1 MEGMEK
7 MKTLRLA
14 FPLSA
19 VRQRFTLLE
28 LLIVIAI
35 VAILAGLLLPALNN
49 AREKANAIA
58 CVSNMK
64 QIQQALIGYVDDN
77 RESFPCYGNPAPSL
91 TPDINWIY
99 RLYDGDYLKGGAV
112 FFCKSQRYRRKYDN
126 DAIFL
131 ADPQSIKN
139 FDNGSYGYNWRYLG
153 TNLDYSKESATIRW
167 NTGAKRNQIR
177 KPSEMISLVDVVRDH
192 ARDLGSFACDPYADC
207 GGGNPDPRHS
217 GGCNVAWVD
226 GHVSH
231 VTNINKKDP
240 YSSKPFQNGD
250 GDKIGEANNYWDRD

>member
-1 MEGMEK
+1 MR
-7 MKTLRLA
+7 KTPTSV
-14 FPLSA
+14 FA
-19 VRQRFTLLE
+19 VRREFTLLE

-112 FFCKSQRYRRKYDN
+112 F
-126 DAIFL
+126 I
-131 ADPQSIKN
+131 
-139 FDNGSYGYNWRYLG
+139 
-153 TNLDYSKESATIRW
+153 
-167 NTGAKRNQIR
+167 
-177 KPSEMISLVDVVRDH
+177 
-192 ARDLGSFACDPYADC
+192 C
-207 GGGNPDPRHS
+207 GKAVIS
-217 GGCNVAWVD
+217 GGIHDFTLNFN
-226 GHVSH
+226 S
-231 VTNINKKDP
+231 
-240 YSSKPFQNGD
+240 
-250 GDKIGEANNYWDRD
+250 

>member
-1 MEGMEK
+1 
-7 MKTLRLA
+7 MKTLRHT

-58 CVSNMK
+58 CVSNQK

-153 TNLDYSKESATIRW
+153 TNLDYSKESAVLRW
-167 NTGAKRNQIR
+167 NTGAKRSRIR

-192 ARDLGSFACDPYADC
+192 ARDLGSFICDPYANC
-207 GGGNPDPRHS
+207 GASNPDPRHS
-217 GGCNVAWVD
+217 GGCNIAWVD

-231 VTNINKKDP
+231 VININRKDP
-240 YSSKPFQNGD
+240 YSSKLFQNGD
-250 GDKIGEANNYWDRD
+250 GDMIGAANNYWDRD